1 HKSKTVPGNNTGGRS
16 VCLRPQHPRR

>member
-1 HKSKTVPGNNTGGRS
+1 TVPGNNTGGRS